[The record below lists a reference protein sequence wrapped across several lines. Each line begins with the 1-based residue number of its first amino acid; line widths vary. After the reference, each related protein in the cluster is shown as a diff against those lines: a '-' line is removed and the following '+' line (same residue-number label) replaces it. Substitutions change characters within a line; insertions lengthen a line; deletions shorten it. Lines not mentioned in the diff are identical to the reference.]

1 MKFIFNG
8 ILLAAA
14 IAIFFVFTKPQYTD
28 NPDTSITVLQQKYS
42 DVEQTRK
49 DLSGLKTKL
58 ASLDNERNTFTQ
70 QQLDR
75 LERMLP
81 LDVNPV
87 LLIMELD
94 TLAKDQSP
102 NMSVKNIKF
111 EPAKKITPQTGSPA
125 AKKELYDTF
134 ALSFDVTGS
143 YSDFYSFMNQIEQG
157 LRIVDV
163 VSITVTA
170 NDKVDL
176 YQYTVK
182 AHTYSMK

>member
-14 IAIFFVFTKPQYTD
+14 LAIFFVFTKPQYTD
-28 NPDTSITVLQQKYS
+28 NPDTSITALQQKYS
-42 DVEQTRK
+42 DVEQTRN
-49 DLSGLKTKL
+49 DLSRLKTKL
-58 ASLDNERNTFTQ
+58 DSLDEDRNTFTQ

-94 TLAKDQSP
+94 TLAKAQSQK
-102 NMSVKNIKF
+102 MSVKNIKF
-111 EPAKKITPQTGSPA
+111 EPAKKVTPQAGGPTTKRES
-125 AKKELYDTF
+125 YDTF
-134 ALSFDVTGS
+134 ALSFDVIGS
-143 YSDFYSFMNQIEQG
+143 YANFYAFLNQVEQG

-163 VSITVTA
+163 ISITVIA
-170 NDKVDL
+170 NDKIDL

>member
-8 ILLAAA
+8 ILLVTA

-28 NPDTSITVLQQKYS
+28 NPDTSILVLQQTYK
-42 DVEQTRK
+42 DLEQTRT
-49 DLSGLKTKL
+49 DLSRLKTKL
-58 ASLDNERNTFTQ
+58 SSLENDRNAFTQ

-81 LDVNPV
+81 EDVNPV

-94 TLAKDQSP
+94 TLAKTQSQS
-102 NMSVKNIKF
+102 MSVKNIKF
-111 EPAKKITPQTGSPA
+111 EPTKKTNQAATPGLVKDP
-125 AKKELYDTF
+125 YDTF

-143 YSDFYSFMNQIEQG
+143 YADFYSFMQEIEKG